1 MEGKNVTAGFF
12 VLTVLCFCVF
22 VTGCAPAEKPELL
35 IPIGR
40 LRDTGEVRAAINSEP
55 FDPRILDDGY
65 GGQWLGIPLERLHKR
80 DRVTVTF
87 VKTGD
92 RILSGEDRIETGR
105 WTEPSPYIDSDNP
118 KLRQKAK
125 ELTAGCQGADEKAG
139 KILEYVVHEIAF
151 QLYPGMHRS
160 TASRTLD
167 AGYGICVNHSRLF
180 VALCRAAGVP
190 ARTVS
195 GAHTGEDN
203 RYYHHEWVEFYD
215 GTNWHALEPTFS
227 DDLRFENPR
236 RLDLVYEIEANSL
249 YRFDSGWEKTCVV
262 LKNGSISVF
271 CPDWREQQLTGRM
284 SFEMVR
290 DQSPDSVEVT
300 VEYDMAKYLK

>member
-1 MEGKNVTAGFF
+1 MKRSNVTTSFIVPA
-12 VLTVLCFCVF
+12 VLCIGMLCFGCVS
-22 VTGCAPAEKPELL
+22 TGESELL

-40 LRDTGEVRAAINSEP
+40 LRYTGDVRTAINSEP
-55 FDPRILDDGY
+55 YEPRIIEDRY
-65 GGQWLGIPLERLHKR
+65 GGQWIGIPRKRLGSS

-87 VKTGD
+87 VKNGD
-92 RILSGEDRIETGR
+92 RILFADNRIDTAR
-105 WTEPSPYIDSDNP
+105 WTKPSPYIDSDNP
-118 KLRQKAK
+118 KIRRKAV
-125 ELTAGCQGADEKAG
+125 ELTTGSRTADEKVR
-139 KILEYVVHEIAF
+139 KILEYVVREIAF
-151 QLYPGMHRS
+151 KLYPGMHYS
-160 TASRTLD
+160 IASYTLD

-195 GAHTGEDN
+195 GAHAGEDN
-203 RYYHHEWVEFYD
+203 LYYHHEWVEFYD
-215 GTNWHALEPTFS
+215 GESWHVLEPTFS
-227 DDLRFENPR
+227 DDLLFENPR